1 MFIIAGGLAIMAWLC
16 VVNIGYLIARYYKP
30 LWSGKKVLGADIW
43 FLVNSVAYSGLLV
56 SVDIIELH

>member
-1 MFIIAGGLAIMAWLC
+1 MAWLC